1 MANPLRVQV
10 SELLRRPG
18 SDKPFD
24 LLVTIADLGLDDDR
38 FVATEPVE
46 VHLSLESLTDGIVV
60 NGRIDATWH
69 GTCRRCAMPAEGA
82 LRSEVHELYQTVV
95 TDPEAFELAGD
106 QLDLEPMVREV
117 LVLDAP
123 VSPLCRD
130 DCAGLCPSCGID
142 RNTGSC
148 DCVDEPNDSPWSA
161 LDVLKHLEGLSTPDP
176 GT

>member
-18 SDKPFD
+18 SDKPLD
-24 LLVTIADLGLDDDR
+24 LEVTVADLGLHDER
-38 FVATEPVE
+38 FEATEPVA

-69 GTCRRCAMPAEGA
+69 GICRRCAMPAEGP
-82 LRSEVHELYQTVV
+82 LRSEVHELYQAVV
-95 TDPEAFELAGD
+95 TDPEAFELTGD

-123 VSPLCRD
+123 VSPLCRA
-130 DCAGLCPSCGID
+130 DCLGLCPTCGID
-142 RNTGSC
+142 RNTGTC
-148 DCVDEPNDSPWSA
+148 DCVDEPSESPWSA
-161 LDVLKHLEGLSTPDP
+161 LDDLKGLLDT
-176 GT
+176 

>member
-1 MANPLRVQV
+1 
-10 SELLRRPG
+10 
-18 SDKPFD
+18 
-24 LLVTIADLGLDDDR
+24 
-38 FVATEPVE
+38 
-46 VHLSLESLTDGIVV
+46 
-60 NGRIDATWH
+60 
-69 GTCRRCAMPAEGA
+69 MPAEGA
-82 LRSEVHELYQTVV
+82 LRSEVHELYQIVV
-95 TDPEAFELAGD
+95 TDPEAFELTGD

>member
-82 LRSEVHELYQTVV
+82 LRSEVHELYQIVV
-95 TDPEAFELAGD
+95 TDPEAFELTGD

-117 LVLDAP
+117 LGLDAIDGTP
-123 VSPLCRD
+123 VIDLKPVMSGFLPRGAVTEPAWAQEIMRD
-130 DCAGLCPSCGID
+130 YWKAS
-142 RNTGSC
+142 
-148 DCVDEPNDSPWSA
+148 
-161 LDVLKHLEGLSTPDP
+161 
-176 GT
+176 